1 MKSKTKNVVMALT
14 LAALL
19 LVGGVFAYLTDTD
32 NQTNTFTMGNVEI
45 DLTEPTWDNYPD
57 ENNND
62 VPDIAEDIW
71 AGKVIAKDPT
81 ITNTGDNSAYV
92 YLMVSVPKQVV
103 LTAQADGTPNP
114 TPGAPIQLFNYTV
127 DNEHWELL
135 KSNTSGADENVYLYA
150 YKTALVPRATTA
162 TALFDE
168 IEFVNV
174 IEGQIASDV
183 TFNIPVV
190 AYAIQANFG
199 AGEAGDALTAAQAW
213 ELYANQ
219 NSITIFD

>member
-32 NQTNTFTMGNVEI
+32 TQTNTFTMGNVEI
-45 DLTEPTWDNYPD
+45 DLTEPTWDKYPD
-57 ENNND
+57 EDNNG
-62 VPDIAEDIW
+62 VPDPAEDIW

-81 ITNTGDNSAYV
+81 ITNTGDNDAYV
-92 YLMVSVPKQVV
+92 YLMVSVPKQNIV
-103 LTAQADGTPNP
+103 TAQADGTPNE
-114 TPGAPIQLFNYTV
+114 AAVIQLFNYTV
-127 DNEHWELL
+127 NAGWTLL

-150 YKTALVPRATTA
+150 YDTALVPGATTA

-190 AYAIQANFG
+190 AYAIQSNFG
-199 AGEAGDALTAAQAW
+199 AGEAGDVMTTAEAW

>member
-32 NQTNTFTMGNVEI
+32 TQTNTFTMGNVEI
-45 DLTEPTWDNYPD
+45 DLTEPTWDEYPD
-57 ENNND
+57 EDNNG
-62 VPDIAEDIW
+62 VPDPAEDIW

-81 ITNTGDNSAYV
+81 ITNTGDNDAYV
-92 YLMVSVPKQVV
+92 YLMVSVPKQNIV
-103 LTAQADGTPNP
+103 TAQADGTPNEAAV
-114 TPGAPIQLFNYTV
+114 TQLFNYTV
-127 DNEHWELL
+127 NGGWTLL

-150 YKTALVPRATTA
+150 YDTALAPTEVTA

-174 IEGQIASDV
+174 IEGQILSDV

-190 AYAIQANFG
+190 AYAIQSNFG
-199 AGEAGDALTAAQAW
+199 AGEAGDVMTTAEAW

>member
-32 NQTNTFTMGNVEI
+32 TQTNTFTMGNVEI
-45 DLTEPTWDNYPD
+45 DLTEPTWDEYPD
-57 ENNND
+57 NNGD
-62 VPDIAEDIW
+62 GVPDPAEDIW

-81 ITNTGDNSAYV
+81 ITNTGDNDAYV
-92 YLMVSVPKQVV
+92 YLMVSVPKQNIV
-103 LTAQADGTPNP
+103 TAQADGTPNEAAV
-114 TPGAPIQLFNYTV
+114 TQLFNYTV
-127 DNEHWELL
+127 NGGWTLL

-150 YKTALVPRATTA
+150 YDTALAPTEVTA

-174 IEGQIASDV
+174 IEGQILSDV

-190 AYAIQANFG
+190 AYAIQSNFG
-199 AGEAGDALTAAQAW
+199 AGEAGDVMTTAEAW

>member
-32 NQTNTFTMGNVEI
+32 TQTNTFTMGNVEI
-45 DLTEPTWDNYPD
+45 DLTEPTWDEYPD
-57 ENNND
+57 NNGD
-62 VPDIAEDIW
+62 GVPDPAEDIW

-81 ITNTGDNSAYV
+81 ITNTGDNAAYV
-92 YLMVSVPKQVV
+92 YLMVTVPKQAVR
-103 LTAQADGTPNP
+103 TAQADGTPEP
-114 TPGAPIQLFNYTV
+114 TPGDSTQLFNYTV
-127 DNEHWELL
+127 NEGWALL

-150 YKTALVPRATTA
+150 YDTALVPGATTA

-190 AYAIQANFG
+190 AYAIQSNFG
-199 AGEAGDALTAAQAW
+199 AGEAGDVMTTAEAW

>member
-1 MKSKTKNVVMALT
+1 
-14 LAALL
+14 
-19 LVGGVFAYLTDTD
+19 
-32 NQTNTFTMGNVEI
+32 
-45 DLTEPTWDNYPD
+45 
-57 ENNND
+57 
-62 VPDIAEDIW
+62 
-71 AGKVIAKDPT
+71 
-81 ITNTGDNSAYV
+81 
-92 YLMVSVPKQVV
+92 MVSVPKQNIV
-103 LTAQADGTPNP
+103 TAQADGTPNEAAV
-114 TPGAPIQLFNYTV
+114 TQLFNYTV
-127 DNEHWELL
+127 NAGWTLL

-150 YKTALVPRATTA
+150 YDTALAPAGVTA

-190 AYAIQANFG
+190 AYAIQSNFG
-199 AGEAGDALTAAQAW
+199 AGEAGDVMTTAEAW

>member
-32 NQTNTFTMGNVEI
+32 TQTNTFTMGEVTI
-45 DLTEPTWDNYPD
+45 DLTEPTWDEYPD
-57 ENNND
+57 VDNND
-62 VPDIAEDIW
+62 VPDIAENIW

-81 ITNTGDNSAYV
+81 ITNTGDNDAYV
-92 YLMVSVPKQVV
+92 YLMVSVPKQNIV
-103 LTAQADGTPNP
+103 TAQADGTPNE
-114 TPGAPIQLFNYTV
+114 AAVIQLFNYTV
-127 DNEHWELL
+127 NAGWTLL

-150 YKTALVPRATTA
+150 YDTALAPAGVTA

-190 AYAIQANFG
+190 AYAIQSNFG
-199 AGEAGDALTAAQAW
+199 AGEAGDVMTTAEAW

>member
-32 NQTNTFTMGNVEI
+32 TQTNTFTMGEVTI
-45 DLTEPTWDNYPD
+45 DLTEPTWDEYPD
-57 ENNND
+57 VDNND
-62 VPDIAEDIW
+62 VPDIAENIW

-81 ITNTGDNSAYV
+81 ITNTGDNDAYV
-92 YLMVSVPKQVV
+92 YLMVSVPKQNIV
-103 LTAQADGTPNP
+103 TAQADGTPNEAAV
-114 TPGAPIQLFNYTV
+114 TQLFNYTV
-127 DNEHWELL
+127 NAGWTLL

-150 YKTALVPRATTA
+150 YDTALAPAGVTA

-190 AYAIQANFG
+190 AYAIQSNFG
-199 AGEAGDALTAAQAW
+199 AGEAGDVMTTAEAW

>member
-32 NQTNTFTMGNVEI
+32 TQTNTFTMGEVTI
-45 DLTEPTWDNYPD
+45 DLTEPTWDEYPD
-57 ENNND
+57 EDNNG
-62 VPDIAEDIW
+62 VPDPAEDIW

-81 ITNTGDNSAYV
+81 ITNTGDNDAYV
-92 YLMVSVPKQVV
+92 YLMVSVPKQNIV
-103 LTAQADGTPNP
+103 TAQADGTPNEAAV
-114 TPGAPIQLFNYTV
+114 TQLFNYTV
-127 DNEHWELL
+127 NGGWTLL

-150 YKTALVPRATTA
+150 YDTALAPTEVTA

-174 IEGQIASDV
+174 IEGQILSDV

-190 AYAIQANFG
+190 AYAIQSNFG
-199 AGEAGDALTAAQAW
+199 AGEAGDVMTTAEAW

>member
-32 NQTNTFTMGNVEI
+32 TQTNTFTMGEVTI
-45 DLTEPTWDNYPD
+45 DLTEPTWDEYPD
-57 ENNND
+57 EDGNN

-81 ITNTGDNSAYV
+81 ITNTGDNDAYV
-92 YLMVSVPKQVV
+92 YLMVSVPKQNIV
-103 LTAQADGTPNP
+103 TAQADGTPNEAAV
-114 TPGAPIQLFNYTV
+114 TQLFNYTV
-127 DNEHWELL
+127 NAGWTLL

-150 YKTALVPRATTA
+150 YDTALAPAGVTA

-174 IEGQIASDV
+174 IEGQIASNV

-190 AYAIQANFG
+190 AYAIQSNFG
-199 AGEAGDALTAAQAW
+199 AGEAGDVMTTAEAW

>member
-45 DLTEPTWDNYPD
+45 DLTEPTWDEYPD
-57 ENNND
+57 EDHNG

-81 ITNTGDNSAYV
+81 ITNTGDNDAYV
-92 YLMVSVPKQVV
+92 YLTVSVPKQVV
-103 LTAQADGTPNP
+103 LTAQADGTLNP
-114 TPGAPIQLFNYTV
+114 TPGTPVQLFNYTI
-127 DNEHWELL
+127 NAGWELL
-135 KSNTSGADENVYLYA
+135 KSNTSGATENVYLYA
-150 YKTALVPRATTA
+150 YNTALVPGATTA

-174 IEGQIASDV
+174 IEGQIASNV

-199 AGEAGDALTAAQAW
+199 GGTASDVMTTAEAW

>member
-32 NQTNTFTMGNVEI
+32 TQTNTFTMGNVEI
-45 DLTEPTWDNYPD
+45 DLTEPTWDEYPD
-57 ENNND
+57 EDNNG
-62 VPDIAEDIW
+62 VPDPAEDIW

-81 ITNTGDNSAYV
+81 ITNTGDNDAYV
-92 YLMVSVPKQVV
+92 YLMVSVPKQNIV
-103 LTAQADGTPNP
+103 TAQADGTPNE
-114 TPGAPIQLFNYTV
+114 AAVIQLFNYTV
-127 DNEHWELL
+127 NAGWTLL

-150 YKTALVPRATTA
+150 YDTALVPGATTA

-190 AYAIQANFG
+190 AYAIQSNFG
-199 AGEAGDALTAAQAW
+199 AGEAGDVMTTAEAW

>member
-45 DLTEPTWDNYPD
+45 DLTEPTWDTHPD
-57 ENNND
+57 ENGD
-62 VPDIAEDIW
+62 GVPDIAEDIW

-81 ITNTGDNSAYV
+81 ITNTGDNDAYV

-103 LTAQADGTPNP
+103 RTAQADGTPDP
-114 TPGAPIQLFNYTV
+114 TPDAPVQLFNYTM
-127 DNEHWELL
+127 NAGWTLL
-135 KSNTSGADENVYLYA
+135 KSNTSGATENVYLYS
-150 YKTALVPRATTA
+150 YDTALAPTEVTA
-162 TALFDE
+162 TALFSN

>member
-32 NQTNTFTMGNVEI
+32 TQTNTFTMGEVTI
-45 DLTEPTWDNYPD
+45 DLTEPTWDTHPD
-57 ENNND
+57 ENGD
-62 VPDIAEDIW
+62 GVPDIAEDIW

-103 LTAQADGTPNP
+103 LTAQADGTPDP

-127 DNEHWELL
+127 NDGWTLL

-150 YKTALVPRATTA
+150 YDTALAPAGVTA
-162 TALFDE
+162 TALFNE

-174 IEGQIASDV
+174 IEGQIASNV

-190 AYAIQANFG
+190 AYAIQSNFG
-199 AGEAGDALTAAQAW
+199 AGEAGDVITTAEAW

>member
-32 NQTNTFTMGNVEI
+32 TQTNTFTMGNVEI
-45 DLTEPTWDNYPD
+45 DLTEPTWDEYPD
-57 ENNND
+57 EDNNG
-62 VPDIAEDIW
+62 VPDPAEDIW

-81 ITNTGDNSAYV
+81 ITNTGDNDAYV
-92 YLMVSVPKQVV
+92 YLMVSVPKQNIV
-103 LTAQADGTPNP
+103 TAQADGTPNE
-114 TPGAPIQLFNYTV
+114 AAVIQLFNYTV
-127 DNEHWELL
+127 NAGWTLL

-150 YKTALVPRATTA
+150 YDTALVPGATTA

-174 IEGQIASDV
+174 IEGYIGSDV

-190 AYAIQANFG
+190 AYAIQSNFG
-199 AGEAGDALTAAQAW
+199 AGEAGDVMTTAEAW

>member
-32 NQTNTFTMGNVEI
+32 TQTNTFTMGEVTI
-45 DLTEPTWDNYPD
+45 DLTEPTWDEYPD
-57 ENNND
+57 VDNND
-62 VPDIAEDIW
+62 VPDIAENIW

-81 ITNTGDNSAYV
+81 ITNTGDNDAYV
-92 YLMVSVPKQVV
+92 YLMVSVPKQNIV
-103 LTAQADGTPNP
+103 TAQADGTPNEAAV
-114 TPGAPIQLFNYTV
+114 TQLFNYTV
-127 DNEHWELL
+127 NAGWTLL

-150 YKTALVPRATTA
+150 YDTALVPGATTA

-190 AYAIQANFG
+190 AYAIQSNFG
-199 AGEAGDALTAAQAW
+199 AGEAGDVMTTAEAW

>member
-32 NQTNTFTMGNVEI
+32 TQTNTFTMGNVEI
-45 DLTEPTWDNYPD
+45 DLTEPTWDEYPD
-57 ENNND
+57 NNGD
-62 VPDIAEDIW
+62 GVPDPAEDIW

-81 ITNTGDNSAYV
+81 ITNTGDNDAYV
-92 YLMVSVPKQVV
+92 YLMVSVPKQNIV
-103 LTAQADGTPNP
+103 TAQADGTPNEAAV
-114 TPGAPIQLFNYTV
+114 TQLFNYTV
-127 DNEHWELL
+127 NGGWTLL

-150 YKTALVPRATTA
+150 YDTALVPGATTA

-174 IEGQIASDV
+174 IEGYIGSDV

-190 AYAIQANFG
+190 AYAIQSNFG
-199 AGEAGDALTAAQAW
+199 AGEAGDVMTTAEAW

>member
-32 NQTNTFTMGNVEI
+32 TQTNTFTMGNVEI
-45 DLTEPTWDNYPD
+45 DLTEPTWDEYPD
-57 ENNND
+57 NNGD
-62 VPDIAEDIW
+62 GVPDPAEDIW

-81 ITNTGDNSAYV
+81 ITNTGDNDAYV
-92 YLMVSVPKQVV
+92 YLMVSVPKQNIV
-103 LTAQADGTPNP
+103 TAQADGTPNE
-114 TPGAPIQLFNYTV
+114 AAVIQLFNYTV
-127 DNEHWELL
+127 NAGWTLL

-150 YKTALVPRATTA
+150 YDTALVPGATTA

-190 AYAIQANFG
+190 AYAIQSNFG
-199 AGEAGDALTAAQAW
+199 AGEAGDVMTTAEAW